1 MLAHLNPPL
10 PSLAPERTDLNA
22 DCFFGR
28 TGERGG
34 ELVIDKQMRRDGGGE
49 ASGFGLGL
57 GLAHTAIGGMAVG
70 AAGWVGRRRRGIYDA
85 IWTDGASRS
94 DGGERGGAVNFG
106 VRRPLFSSL
115 R

>member
-1 MLAHLNPPL
+1 MLVHLNPPL
-10 PSLAPERTDLNA
+10 PPLAPERTDLNA
-22 DCFFGR
+22 DCLFGR

-70 AAGWVGRRRRGIYDA
+70 AAGWVGRRRGGFMMRCGR
-85 IWTDGASRS
+85 TDGASRS
-94 DGGERGGAVNFG
+94 DGGERRGEE
-106 VRRPLFSSL
+106 R
-115 R
+115 